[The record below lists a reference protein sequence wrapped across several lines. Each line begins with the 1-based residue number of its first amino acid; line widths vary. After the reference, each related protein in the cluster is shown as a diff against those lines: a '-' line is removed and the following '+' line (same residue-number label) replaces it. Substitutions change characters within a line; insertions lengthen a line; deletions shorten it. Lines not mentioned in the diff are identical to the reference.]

1 MVLMAACEK
10 DIVEEPNNNN
20 ESAPVLR
27 NETVNSLSYDSYS
40 ITSEYENPFEGV
52 ALHQPSAIGL
62 VESATQSALK
72 SAETDK
78 DYFLFE
84 MTSDSFRMVRGKE
97 ENELLFRNVQRMERI
112 NDTWQILTGGWGAY
126 QGEIIL
132 VTHEEQIDY
141 SIEVS
146 TDTIFTTDTVFIADY
161 NRNKYHDKGDTVC
174 HRVSTAKYNEKI
186 YVQITYTYSDT
197 LSFHSDTI
205 ETPKEKSY
213 KSLLLNIK
221 TGDLYDMGRTIW
233 NPLSEG
239 YAYMQPG
246 FYDYN
251 PDNNSVYFFLG
262 TLEIGKLK
270 LNELE
275 LEVINMPK
283 EPVEFPITD
292 IGSWCILEN
301 DHVLFSREGL
311 KCYIPGSGIRT
322 KNNWM
327 DSSPPFQA
335 IHWRGKDNQRYLCS
349 GVTANVYSV
358 KLENDSIILKDMG
371 YTSVHHS
378 TELGEPGIL
387 PGFAGHYH
395 IVNHEGTKWYYDGS
409 MYYSFDEDM
418 KEIRSFSIAN
428 GIFTNG
434 IVSYVNSGGSIY
446 KVDFDQMDVNFI
458 FATPEAELDD
468 IHFSINTSGN
478 LILSGFRL
486 FDLKNVYVEYDGNTG
501 EKLNEWE
508 ETNSPPENQIYQ
520 LSKIF

>member
-1 MVLMAACEK
+1 
-10 DIVEEPNNNN
+10 
-20 ESAPVLR
+20 
-27 NETVNSLSYDSYS
+27 
-40 ITSEYENPFEGV
+40 
-52 ALHQPSAIGL
+52 
-62 VESATQSALK
+62 
-72 SAETDK
+72 
-78 DYFLFE
+78 
-84 MTSDSFRMVRGKE
+84 
-97 ENELLFRNVQRMERI
+97 
-112 NDTWQILTGGWGAY
+112 
-126 QGEIIL
+126 
-132 VTHEEQIDY
+132 
-141 SIEVS
+141 
-146 TDTIFTTDTVFIADY
+146 
-161 NRNKYHDKGDTVC
+161 
-174 HRVSTAKYNEKI
+174 
-186 YVQITYTYSDT
+186 
-197 LSFHSDTI
+197 
-205 ETPKEKSY
+205 
-213 KSLLLNIK
+213 
-221 TGDLYDMGRTIW
+221 MGRAIW

-251 PDNNSVYFFLG
+251 PENNSVYFFLG
-262 TLEIGKLK
+262 AFEIGKLK
-270 LNELE
+270 LNELV

-292 IGSWCILEN
+292 IGSWCVLEN

-387 PGFAGHYH
+387 PEFAGHYH

-446 KVDFDQMDVNFI
+446 KVDFDQMDVDFI
-458 FATPEAELDD
+458 FTTPEAELDN

-486 FDLKNVYVEYDGNTG
+486 FDLKNVYVEYDGKTG